1 MIVTMN
7 DPLAIKNYI
16 NFSTEDFLLDD
27 FFISSM
33 KNPTEESDSF
43 WKSFLN
49 QPETNSIHFFEA
61 KELYNKLR
69 ENYLNEFAPEE
80 IDRLWIKIDNIID
93 EKERR
98 SKFKKIFKISLSIG
112 AAVAAVL
119 VAIFLSQSPYLDKHE
134 DSIEAFVAK
143 NINENLSNDTTI
155 RLLVSGNQIVHS
167 NKRDEL
173 IQYDSTD
180 IKIGGK
186 SIEKESAA
194 KYNQLIV
201 PLGKQSQVLL
211 ADGTQ
216 IWVNAG
222 TTLTYPVE
230 FNSDKREIYV
240 NGEIY
245 LNVTKDP
252 SRPFIVHTHD
262 FNVSVLGTSFN
273 VSAYSGETTRRVVL
287 VSGSVKI
294 NNSNKKEFLLK
305 PNEKYERDDNKEI
318 IAQTDVCKYISWKD
332 GIYEFESEH
341 LSSIVKYIS
350 RYFGIQ
356 IACDKNIQNLKC
368 SGKLLII
375 DDINKSLKR
384 LSEALP
390 ICIKKYSDHYQITQ
404 KIDK

>member
-1 MIVTMN
+1 MN
-7 DPLAIKNYI
+7 DPLSIEEYMT
-16 NFSTEDFLLDD
+16 FSTEDFLLDD
-27 FFISSM
+27 FFICSM
-33 KNPTEESDSF
+33 EHPSENSESF
-43 WKSFLN
+43 WQSFLQ
-49 QPETNSIHFFEA
+49 QPDVNPVHFLEA
-61 KELYNKLR
+61 KELLAGLQEHYQNT
-69 ENYLNEFAPEE
+69 FIPEE
-80 IDRLWIKIDNIID
+80 IDQLWLRIDKIND
-93 EKERR
+93 EKEKKNALKRII
-98 SKFKKIFKISLSIG
+98 KFSLSIG
-112 AAVAAVL
+112 ATAAIIL
-119 VAIFLSQSPYLDKHE
+119 IAIFLIHSPNADKRE
-134 DSIEAFVAK
+134 DSIEAFVEK
-143 NINENLSNDTTI
+143 NIYESVPNDTTI
-155 RLLVSGNQIVHS
+155 RLLVSGHQILRS

-173 IQYDSTD
+173 IQYDSAD
-180 IKIGGK
+180 IKMGSK
-186 SIEKESAA
+186 SVEKESAA

-201 PLGKQSQVLL
+201 PHGKQSQVLL

-230 FNSDKREIYV
+230 FSSDKREIYV

-245 LNVTKDP
+245 LNVTKDA

-273 VSAYSGETTRRVVL
+273 VSAYDNEITSRVVL

-305 PNEKYERDDNKEI
+305 PNEKYEKEDNKEI

-341 LSSIVKYIS
+341 LSSVVRYIS
-350 RYFGIQ
+350 RYFGVK
-356 IACDKNIQNLKC
+356 IACDRSIQNLKC

-375 DDINKSLKR
+375 DDINKSLEK

-390 ICIKKYSDHYQITQ
+390 ITIKKYNDHYQIAQ